1 MNLLFHCVFIFLL
14 SAAAQAIP
22 TGPSIS
28 SAEKRIFEE
37 LNHERASHGLTVL
50 QWDDHAAEAARAH
63 AQLLAENGKLSHQFP
78 GENSLP
84 ERLGATGARFTV
96 SAENVARTEYIEDV
110 HPALMGSSGH
120 RANILS
126 TSYNAVGIGV
136 VEHQGRI
143 YVAQD
148 FIFLVPDYSEPQFNA
163 AFAEAFNLARK
174 ARGIRPIYTRE
185 DAALHQLACTTDGD
199 ALKLTDKLT
208 GVLAI
213 VVFTSSDPHHLPAE
227 LNPRAANADFHIM
240 KFGACFRPDQQ
251 HGYANFW
258 VVAAFANRGSLK
270 KINAA
275 TSAASPPDGRPRS
288 PARN

>member
-14 SAAAQAIP
+14 AAVSTAQAA
-22 TGPSIS
+22 PSMS
-28 SAEKRIFEE
+28 PAEKRIFEE
-37 LNHERASHGLTVL
+37 LNHERASQGLSAL
-50 QWDDHAAEAARAH
+50 QWDDHAANAARAH

-78 GENSLP
+78 GETSLP
-84 ERLGATGARFTV
+84 ERIGATGARFTV
-96 SAENVARTEYIEDV
+96 SAENVASTEFIEDV
-110 HPALMGSSGH
+110 HLALMSSSGH

-136 VEHQGRI
+136 VQNQGRI

-148 FIFLVPDYSEPQFNA
+148 FIFLVPEYSESQFNS

-174 ARGIRPIYTRE
+174 ARGIWPIHARE

-199 ALKLTDKLT
+199 AVKLADKIS
-208 GVLAI
+208 GSNAV

-227 LNPRAANADFHIM
+227 LNPRVANADFHLM
-240 KFGACFRPDQQ
+240 KYGACFRPDQE

-258 VVAAFANRGSLK
+258 VVAAFTN
-270 KINAA
+270 
-275 TSAASPPDGRPRS
+275 
-288 PARN
+288 